1 VSACLK
7 ILYVIDSLEAG
18 GAEHDLAE
26 SLPRLAAAGVRPIV
40 VALRRHHGSLEGD
53 VLRQGFDVRFLD
65 RLGMI
70 GRGLA
75 LRRIIRRETPD
86 LIHTVLFHSDLAGR
100 LAAMGT
106 GVQVLSSLVST
117 DYSEERFSVLNT
129 SAARLR
135 IAQSIDG
142 WMARHLTHHLH
153 ANSNAVKAAAIRDLG
168 ILPER
173 ITVIEGGRNPVRLG
187 QPSPERRRQARSNL
201 GFRDEDEILLN
212 VGRQDNAKGQC
223 YLLEATEELA
233 RRRPHLFLLV
243 AGRTGDASQNLV
255 RLCQRPGIRGRVHIL
270 GDRHDVPDLL
280 AAADL
285 FVFPSVYEGLPNAII
300 EAMAL
305 GLPIVATDI
314 PPHREL
320 LEERR
325 NALLVR
331 PKSSVELTAAIER
344 LLEDRQTALAFGH
357 RSQQIFASRFTLDGC
372 VRRKLELYRALVAQR
387 FASNTR

>member
-1 VSACLK
+1 
-7 ILYVIDSLEAG
+7 
-18 GAEHDLAE
+18 
-26 SLPRLAAAGVRPIV
+26 
-40 VALRRHHGSLEGD
+40 
-53 VLRQGFDVRFLD
+53 
-65 RLGMI
+65 
-70 GRGLA
+70 
-75 LRRIIRRETPD
+75 
-86 LIHTVLFHSDLAGR
+86 
-100 LAAMGT
+100 
-106 GVQVLSSLVST
+106 
-117 DYSEERFSVLNT
+117 LNT

-233 RRRPHLFLLV
+233 RRRPRLFLLV

-372 VRRKLELYRALVAQR
+372 VRRKLELYRALVSAQR